1 MFVTWWE
8 CNTAKRIIISPLI
21 WQFKR
26 VKRVEKREVTCSNIK
41 LTNKYFLII
50 KKIIIIC
57 FLLAK
62 WWDNF
67 NSLNKVLDSNFIILF
82 TSKKDF
88 RIKFRWVE
96 FQDLSGLRQVLR
108 TLTKIFINYTLKD
121 KILTLIIRLKLTSLG
136 YEFDPYQTNL
146 KKKKKKRKKNVHVWC
161 LFYF

>member
-108 TLTKIFINYTLKD
+108 ILTKIFINYTLKD
-121 KILTLIIRLKLTSLG
+121 KILTLIIRLELTLG

-146 KKKKKKRKKNVHVWC
+146 RKKKKKMC
-161 LFYF
+161 MCDAYFIFK